1 MGMIKPYSQEQLA
14 AYKRTARER
23 EQARK
28 QADAERRLAALDVAH
43 QAAALLKSE
52 YGATRV
58 VVYGSTAHGCWFNSE
73 SDIDLIAAG
82 IPAKLYWRAWNA
94 IDALTPEF
102 EVNLVDWEDA
112 TPALLESVE
121 REGIVL

>member
-1 MGMIKPYSQEQLA
+1 MIKPYSQEQLA
-14 AYKRTARER
+14 AYKHTVRER

-28 QADAERRLAALDVAH
+28 QADAERRLAALEVAR
-43 QAAALLKSE
+43 QAAALLKNE

>member
-1 MGMIKPYSQEQLA
+1 MGMTKPYSQEQLA
-14 AYKRTARER
+14 AYKRTALER

-28 QADAERRLAALDVAH
+28 QADAERRMAAMEVARRAAL
-43 QAAALLKSE
+43 LLKSE

-58 VVYGSTAHGCWFNSE
+58 VVYGSTAHGYWFNSE

-82 IPAKLYWRAWNA
+82 IPATLYWKAWNA

-112 TPALLESVE
+112 TPSLLESVE
-121 REGIVL
+121 REGIEL

>member
-1 MGMIKPYSQEQLA
+1 MTKPYTQEQLA
-14 AYKRTARER
+14 VYKRTALER
-23 EQARK
+23 EKARK
-28 QADAERRLAALDVAH
+28 EADAERRIAAMEVAR
-43 QAAALLKSE
+43 QAAVLLKSE

-58 VVYGSTAHGCWFNSE
+58 VVYGSTAHGYWFNSE

-82 IPAKLYWRAWNA
+82 IPPKLYWRAWNA

-121 REGIVL
+121 REGIAL

>member
-1 MGMIKPYSQEQLA
+1 MIKSYTQEQLA
-14 AYKRTARER
+14 AYKRTALER
-23 EQARK
+23 EKAAK
-28 QADAERRLAALDVAH
+28 QADAERRTAAMEVARE
-43 QAAALLKSE
+43 AAALLKSA

-58 VVYGSTAHGCWFNSE
+58 VVYGSTAHGYWFNSE

-82 IPAKLYWRAWNA
+82 IPATLYWRAWNA

-121 REGIVL
+121 REGVVL

>member
-1 MGMIKPYSQEQLA
+1 MIKPYSQEQLA

-28 QADAERRLAALDVAH
+28 QADAERRLAALDVAR

>member
-1 MGMIKPYSQEQLA
+1 MGMIKSYTQEQLA
-14 AYKRTARER
+14 AYKRTALER
-23 EQARK
+23 EKAAK
-28 QADAERRLAALDVAH
+28 QADAERRTAAMEVARE
-43 QAAALLKSE
+43 AAALLKSA

-58 VVYGSTAHGCWFNSE
+58 VVYGSTAHGYWFNSE

-82 IPAKLYWRAWNA
+82 IPATLYWRAWNA

-121 REGIVL
+121 REGVVL